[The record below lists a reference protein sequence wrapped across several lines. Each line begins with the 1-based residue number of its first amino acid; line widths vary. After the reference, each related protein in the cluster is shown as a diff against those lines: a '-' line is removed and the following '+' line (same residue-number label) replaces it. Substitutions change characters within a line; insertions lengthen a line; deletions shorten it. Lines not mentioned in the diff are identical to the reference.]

1 MIYVISQIIFHQ
13 FKIFSYSIYLF
24 ILYINLIQIIKCT
37 KLFNMKIFY
46 LFFSFLLSFLVS
58 SAQKKGMDYIS
69 FKSAEKNLLQKE
81 RLIWTGNDN
90 LILYPLEF
98 FDIAVFTGDYGG
110 AAGAEVVT
118 FKLLNNNQND
128 DQITFFADECE
139 PADGLQYFIFR
150 FKTYDKPLVR
160 KIMKGRKYKII
171 YSYRR
176 DDLIHRMKNGS
187 DVAELEDTQEGFEII
202 DIVPYE
208 EKFAR
213 QTRVSSKKY

>member
-1 MIYVISQIIFHQ
+1 MKRCFIIF
-13 FKIFSYSIYLF
+13 
-24 ILYINLIQIIKCT
+24 ILVLVLNNL
-37 KLFNMKIFY
+37 Y
-46 LFFSFLLSFLVS
+46 
-58 SAQKKGMDYIS
+58 AQKRGQDYIS
-69 FKSAEKNLLQKE
+69 FKTAEKELLQKE

-98 FDIAVFTGDYGG
+98 FDIAIFTGDYGG
-110 AAGAEVVT
+110 AAGAEIVT
-118 FKLLNNNQND
+118 FKILNNVQEINQ
-128 DQITFFADECE
+128 ISFFADECE
-139 PADGLQYFIFR
+139 PADGFQYFTFR

-176 DDLIHRMKNGS
+176 DDLIHRMKTGS
-187 DVAELEDTQEGFEII
+187 DVAEHEDPQEGFEII

-213 QTRVSSKKY
+213 QIRASVKKY

>member
-1 MIYVISQIIFHQ
+1 MKKCFIIF
-13 FKIFSYSIYLF
+13 
-24 ILYINLIQIIKCT
+24 ILVLVLNNLD
-37 KLFNMKIFY
+37 
-46 LFFSFLLSFLVS
+46 
-58 SAQKKGMDYIS
+58 AQQRGQDYIS
-69 FKSAEKNLLQKE
+69 FKTAEKELLQKE

-98 FDIAVFTGDYGG
+98 FDIAIFTGDYGG
-110 AAGAEVVT
+110 AAGAEIVT
-118 FKLLNNNQND
+118 FKILNNVQDN
-128 DQITFFADECE
+128 DQISFFADECE
-139 PADGLQYFIFR
+139 PADGFQYFTFR

-176 DDLIHRMKNGS
+176 DDLIHRMKTGS
-187 DVAELEDTQEGFEII
+187 DVAELEDPQEGFEII

-213 QTRVSSKKY
+213 QIRASVKKY